1 MSSNT
6 RISYKVDGKVQG
18 VCFRDHT
25 QTIAKRIGVT
35 GYVTNAS
42 DGTVKGEAQGSSDA
56 IKQFLEH
63 INEGPSAARVTG
75 VEHSEIS
82 TKSGESSFDV
92 K

>member
-25 QTIAKRIGVT
+25 QKTAKRIGVT
-35 GYVTNAS
+35 GHVTNAS
-42 DGTVKGEAQGSSDA
+42 DGSVRGEAQGSSDA

-63 INEGPSAARVTG
+63 INEGPPAAKVTG

-82 TKSGESSFDV
+82 TKTGESSFSV